1 MTLGGLSAKC
11 ELELVVRCHRCQSW
25 CQGRGDRRC
34 LCCRGCIEAALT
46 LRVMHRLKY
55 RQTEPVLSLDKVAI
69 MLQNIITLTNLL
81 QDADSLQMIRKFR
94 QVCVGL
100 EVTEKR

>member
-1 MTLGGLSAKC
+1 MSPLS
-11 ELELVVRCHRCQSW
+11 ELVS
-25 CQGRGDRRC
+25 GKRRQKVSV
-34 LCCRGCIEAALT
+34 LPRLYRGCPHLASNAPPQ
-46 LRVMHRLKY
+46 V
-55 RQTEPVLSLDKVAI
+55 QTEPVLSLDKVAI